1 MLTTVR
7 NATRFLYGF
16 FNIKQ
21 NSRHIEQIFSIPMH
35 TSTVKEEAKDLPQA
49 KKLKLEPEY

>member
-35 TSTVKEEAKDLPQA
+35 TFTVKEETKDLPQA